1 MVLKTPRSFEI
12 NDKAHAELFNNMM
25 QILLENDTELLA
37 QIRHHEEDIDPH
49 ISGSEKKK
57 WNESQLY
64 KLTNDNGSQLIN
76 IPAGGSIYEEIKAL
90 GACSFYAPGGSGVVD
105 SPAIGN
111 AALRGFQLVGQNNIG
126 VGIAIDT
133 LGNAFYF
140 SYYVK
145 DIGINWGQ
153 MPTQNEKNKWD
164 AGQLSKITADDG
176 KAFERINAD
185 DPSILDKLIKLPGVH
200 SWYIHE
206 AHPDLPTR
214 SSMRALSVFS
224 ENTYGWII
232 GANNTGDVY
241 INRSTT
247 DVSGTQQEWSGWKR
261 LNEHPLLK
269 ANGNRMLIPTG
280 TDILTLPSGFYYVSG
295 TNAMNMPSTTDA
307 SWFNVDILETG
318 NNRKTF
324 HVSRSY
330 DNSHWYGTTHTDGIF
345 RGWKRILTVEDMSNT
360 SFVDSYDQNNSSV
373 VASENIPTKLLFG
386 DTRSDDLGEYDR
398 SRSEITLKNNGL
410 YLIRLYLTST
420 NIPVGSDSIISCYV
434 NGSEY
439 QRFGNWNPVISSSVY
454 VMFLQQKFKAGDKLT
469 FYITP
474 KNTGRTI
481 TVGTAYVTLSQLR
494 W

>member
-12 NDKAHAELFNNMM
+12 SDKAHADLFNKMI
-25 QILLENDTELLA
+25 QILIENDTELLA
-37 QIRHHEEDIDPH
+37 QIYHHAEDTNPH
-49 ISGSEKKK
+49 VSDSEKKK

-64 KLTNDNGSQLIN
+64 KLTNDNGSHLIN
-76 IPAGGSIYEEIKAL
+76 IPAGGSIYEGIKAL

-105 SPAIGN
+105 SPAVGN

-145 DIGINWGQ
+145 DIGINWVQ

-224 ENTYGWII
+224 ENTYGWVI

-247 DVSGTQQEWSGWKR
+247 DVTGTQQEWSGWKR
-261 LNEHPLLK
+261 LNDHNLLNSK
-269 ANGNRMLIPTG
+269 GLRLSMPIG
-280 TDILTLPSGFYYVSG
+280 TDILTLPSGFYFAVGS
-295 TNAMNMPSTTDA
+295 NVLNMPVDNDS
-307 SWFNVDILETG
+307 SWFNIDILETVNG
-318 NNRKTF
+318 RKTI
-324 HVSRSY
+324 HIIRSY
-330 DNSHWYGTTHTDGIF
+330 DNTHWFGTVHTDGVF
-345 RGWKRILTVEDMSNT
+345 KGWKKIVTDADFESVKWLDVTLANGSSIGDRPVQYVKWGNLLLLRGHLIANREVICGSIPNTGLPDKGIVVSVPVSGTTGHSKLYIYKTGELKLTGLHAV
-360 SFVDSYDQNNSSV
+360 NNSGVTGYYLDTV
-373 VASENIPTKLLFG
+373 VPLN
-386 DTRSDDLGEYDR
+386 
-398 SRSEITLKNNGL
+398 
-410 YLIRLYLTST
+410 
-420 NIPVGSDSIISCYV
+420 
-434 NGSEY
+434 
-439 QRFGNWNPVISSSVY
+439 
-454 VMFLQQKFKAGDKLT
+454 
-469 FYITP
+469 
-474 KNTGRTI
+474 
-481 TVGTAYVTLSQLR
+481 
-494 W
+494 

>member
-1 MVLKTPRSFEI
+1 MKGETIIKIPQPFKTS
-12 NDKAHAELFNNMM
+12 DKAHADLFNDLVKILIEND
-25 QILLENDTELLA
+25 QELLEQFNL
-37 QIRHHEEDIDPH
+37 HKGDPIPH
-49 ISGSEKKK
+49 VSGSEKKK

-76 IPAGGSIYEEIKAL
+76 IPAGGSIYEGIKAL

-133 LGNAFYF
+133 SGNAFCF
-140 SYYVK
+140 YYHVN
-145 DIGINWGQ
+145 DIAINWLQ

-224 ENTYGWII
+224 ENTYGWVI

-247 DVSGTQQEWSGWKR
+247 DVTGTQQEWSGWKR
-261 LNEHPLLK
+261 LNDHNLLNSK
-269 ANGNRMLIPTG
+269 GLRLSMSIG
-280 TDILTLPSGFYYVSG
+280 TDILTLPSGFYFAVGS
-295 TNAMNMPSTTDA
+295 NIVNMPVDNDS
-307 SWFNVDILETG
+307 SWFNIDILETVNG
-318 NNRKTF
+318 RKTI
-324 HVSRSY
+324 HVCRSY
-330 DNSHWYGTTHTDGIF
+330 DNTHWFGTVHTDGVF
-345 RGWKRILTVEDMSNT
+345 KGWKKLVTDADFENVKWLNVTLDKSSSIGDRPVEYVKWGNLLLLRGHLKANREVIFGWIPADRLPDKGIVVSVPVSGTTGHSKLYIYNTGELKLTGLHAV
-360 SFVDSYDQNNSSV
+360 NNSAVTGYYLDMV
-373 VASENIPTKLLFG
+373 VPLN
-386 DTRSDDLGEYDR
+386 
-398 SRSEITLKNNGL
+398 
-410 YLIRLYLTST
+410 
-420 NIPVGSDSIISCYV
+420 
-434 NGSEY
+434 
-439 QRFGNWNPVISSSVY
+439 
-454 VMFLQQKFKAGDKLT
+454 
-469 FYITP
+469 
-474 KNTGRTI
+474 
-481 TVGTAYVTLSQLR
+481 
-494 W
+494 

>member
-1 MVLKTPRSFEI
+1 MEGEIIIKTPQPFKTS
-12 NDKAHAELFNNMM
+12 DKAHADLFNDLVEILIEND
-25 QILLENDTELLA
+25 QELLEQFNL
-37 QIRHHEEDIDPH
+37 HKGDPIPH
-49 ISGSEKKK
+49 VSGSEKKK

-76 IPAGGSIYEEIKAL
+76 IPAGGSIYEGIKAL

-133 LGNAFYF
+133 SGNAFCF
-140 SYYVK
+140 YYHVN
-145 DIGINWGQ
+145 DIAINWLQ

-224 ENTYGWII
+224 ENTYGWVI

-247 DVSGTQQEWSGWKR
+247 DVTGTQQEWSGWKR
-261 LNEHPLLK
+261 LNDHNLLNSK
-269 ANGNRMLIPTG
+269 GLRLSMSIG
-280 TDILTLPSGFYYVSG
+280 TDILTLPSGFYFAVGS
-295 TNAMNMPSTTDA
+295 NIVNMPVDNDS
-307 SWFNVDILETG
+307 SWFNIDILETVNG
-318 NNRKTF
+318 RKTI
-324 HVSRSY
+324 HVCRSY
-330 DNSHWYGTTHTDGIF
+330 DNTHWFGTVHTDGVF
-345 RGWKRILTVEDMSNT
+345 KGWKKLVTDADFENVKWLNVTLGNGSSIGERPVEYTRWGNLLLLRGHLKANREVICGSIPITGLPDKGL
-360 SFVDSYDQNNSSV
+360 VVSV
-373 VASENIPTKLLFG
+373 PVSGTTGHSKLLIYK
-386 DTRSDDLGEYDR
+386 TGE
-398 SRSEITLKNNGL
+398 L
-410 YLIRLYLTST
+410 
-420 NIPVGSDSIISCYV
+420 
-434 NGSEY
+434 
-439 QRFGNWNPVISSSVY
+439 
-454 VMFLQQKFKAGDKLT
+454 KLT
-469 FYITP
+469 GLLSA
-474 KNTGRTI
+474 NDSAVTGYYLD
-481 TVGTAYVTLSQLR
+481 TVIPLN
-494 W
+494 

>member
-1 MVLKTPRSFEI
+1 MNLSRLVSDLERSELVAFIIISLNNKVFLEGETVIKTPQPFKTS
-12 NDKAHAELFNNMM
+12 DKAHADLFNDLVKILIEND
-25 QILLENDTELLA
+25 QELLEQFNL
-37 QIRHHEEDIDPH
+37 HKGDPIPH
-49 ISGSEKKK
+49 VSGSEKKK

-76 IPAGGSIYEEIKAL
+76 IPAGGSIYEGIKAL

-133 LGNAFYF
+133 SGNAFCF
-140 SYYVK
+140 YYHVN
-145 DIGINWGQ
+145 DIAINWLQ

-224 ENTYGWII
+224 ENTYGWVI

-247 DVSGTQQEWSGWKR
+247 DVTGTQQEWSGWKR
-261 LNEHPLLK
+261 LNDHNLLNSK
-269 ANGNRMLIPTG
+269 GLRLSMSIG
-280 TDILTLPSGFYYVSG
+280 TDILTLPSGFYFAVGS
-295 TNAMNMPSTTDA
+295 NIVNMPVDNDS
-307 SWFNVDILETG
+307 SWFNIDILETVNG
-318 NNRKTF
+318 RKTI
-324 HVSRSY
+324 HVCRSY
-330 DNSHWYGTTHTDGIF
+330 DNTHWFGTVHTDGVF
-345 RGWKRILTVEDMSNT
+345 KGWKKLVTDADFENVKWLNVTLDKSSSIGDRPVEYVKWGNLLLLRGHLKANREVIFGWIPADRLPDKGIVVSVPVSGTTGHSKLYIYNTGELKLTGLHAV
-360 SFVDSYDQNNSSV
+360 NNSAVTGYYLDMV
-373 VASENIPTKLLFG
+373 VPLN
-386 DTRSDDLGEYDR
+386 
-398 SRSEITLKNNGL
+398 
-410 YLIRLYLTST
+410 
-420 NIPVGSDSIISCYV
+420 
-434 NGSEY
+434 
-439 QRFGNWNPVISSSVY
+439 
-454 VMFLQQKFKAGDKLT
+454 
-469 FYITP
+469 
-474 KNTGRTI
+474 
-481 TVGTAYVTLSQLR
+481 
-494 W
+494 

>member
-1 MVLKTPRSFEI
+1 MKGETIIKTPQPFKTS
-12 NDKAHAELFNNMM
+12 DKAHADLFNDLVKILIEND
-25 QILLENDTELLA
+25 QELLEKFNL
-37 QIRHHEEDIDPH
+37 HKGDPIPH
-49 ISGSEKKK
+49 VSGSEKKK

-76 IPAGGSIYEEIKAL
+76 IPAGGSIFEGIKAL

-133 LGNAFYF
+133 SGNAFCF
-140 SYYVK
+140 YYHVN
-145 DIGINWGQ
+145 DIAINWLQ

-224 ENTYGWII
+224 ENTYGWVL

-247 DVSGTQQEWSGWKR
+247 DVTGTQQEWSGWKR
-261 LNEHPLLK
+261 LNDHNLLNSK
-269 ANGNRMLIPTG
+269 GLRLSMSIG
-280 TDILTLPSGFYYVSG
+280 TDILTLPSGFYFAVGS
-295 TNAMNMPSTTDA
+295 NIVNMPVDNDS
-307 SWFNVDILETG
+307 SWFNIDILETVNG
-318 NNRKTF
+318 RKTI
-324 HVSRSY
+324 HVCRSY
-330 DNSHWYGTTHTDGIF
+330 DNTHWFGTVHTDGVF
-345 RGWKRILTVEDMSNT
+345 KGWKKLVTDADFENVKWLNVTLDKSSSIGDRPVEYVKWGNLLLLRGHLKANREVIFGWIPADRLPDKGIVVSVPVSGTTGHSKLYIYNTGELKLTGLHAV
-360 SFVDSYDQNNSSV
+360 NNSAVTGYYLDMV
-373 VASENIPTKLLFG
+373 VPLN
-386 DTRSDDLGEYDR
+386 
-398 SRSEITLKNNGL
+398 
-410 YLIRLYLTST
+410 
-420 NIPVGSDSIISCYV
+420 
-434 NGSEY
+434 
-439 QRFGNWNPVISSSVY
+439 
-454 VMFLQQKFKAGDKLT
+454 
-469 FYITP
+469 
-474 KNTGRTI
+474 
-481 TVGTAYVTLSQLR
+481 
-494 W
+494 

>member
-1 MVLKTPRSFEI
+1 MEIKTPRTFKTS
-12 NDKAHAELFNNMM
+12 DKAHAELFNDMVKV
-25 QILLENDTELLA
+25 ILENDTRLLD
-37 QIRHHEEDIDPH
+37 QINQHKNDTTSHA
-49 ISGSEKKK
+49 SETEKQK
-57 WNESQLY
+57 WNQSQLY
-64 KLTNDNGSQLIN
+64 KMTNDNGAQLVN
-76 IPAGGSIYEEIKAL
+76 IPAGGSIYNGIKSL

-133 LGNAFYF
+133 LGNAFCF
-140 SYYVK
+140 SYHVN
-145 DIGINWGQ
+145 DVGINWLQ
-153 MPTQNEKNKWD
+153 LPTQNERNKWD
-164 AGQLSKITADDG
+164 AGQLSKITAEDG
-176 KAFERINAD
+176 RAYERINAN

-232 GANNTGDVY
+232 GANNTGDMY

-247 DVSGTQQEWSGWKR
+247 DVTGTQQEWSGWKR
-261 LNEHPLLK
+261 LNDHPLLN
-269 ANGNRMLIPTG
+269 ANGTRMLIPTG

-295 TNAMNMPSTTDA
+295 TNAVNMPTTTDA

-345 RGWKRILTVEDMSNT
+345 RGWKQLMTNTEFENVSWLSVTLDKSSSIGDRPVEYVKWGNLLLLRGHLKANREVIFGWIPADRLPDKGIVVSVPVSGTTGHSKLYIYNTGELKLTGLHAV
-360 SFVDSYDQNNSSV
+360 NNSAVTGYYLDMV
-373 VASENIPTKLLFG
+373 VPLN
-386 DTRSDDLGEYDR
+386 
-398 SRSEITLKNNGL
+398 
-410 YLIRLYLTST
+410 
-420 NIPVGSDSIISCYV
+420 
-434 NGSEY
+434 
-439 QRFGNWNPVISSSVY
+439 
-454 VMFLQQKFKAGDKLT
+454 
-469 FYITP
+469 
-474 KNTGRTI
+474 
-481 TVGTAYVTLSQLR
+481 
-494 W
+494 

>member
-1 MVLKTPRSFEI
+1 MVLKTPRSFEV

-49 ISGSEKKK
+49 VSGSEKKK
-57 WNESQLY
+57 WNGSQLY
-64 KLTNDNGSQLIN
+64 KLTNDTGSQLIN

-176 KAFERINAD
+176 RAYERINSND
-185 DPSILDKLIKLPGVH
+185 SSILDRLITLLGVH
-200 SWYIHE
+200 SWYIQEGHE
-206 AHPDLPTR
+206 DLPTI

-224 ENTYGWII
+224 ENIYGWIL
-232 GANNTGDVY
+232 GVNNTGDVY

-247 DVSGTQQEWSGWKR
+247 DVTGTKQEWSGWKR
-261 LNEHPLLK
+261 LNDHNLLNS
-269 ANGNRMLIPTG
+269 NGTRLSMRIG
-280 TDILTLPSGFYYVSG
+280 TDILTLPSGFYFAVGS
-295 TNAMNMPSTTDA
+295 NVVNMPTENDSA
-307 SWFNVDILETG
+307 WFNIDVLETV
-318 NNRKTF
+318 NNRKTI

-330 DNSHWYGTTHTDGIF
+330 DNTHWFGTVHTDGVF
-345 RGWKRILTVEDMSNT
+345 KGWKRIVTDADFENVQWLNVTL
-360 SFVDSYDQNNSSV
+360 NNGSSIGDRPVQYARWGNLLLLRGHLKANREVICGKISITGLPSLPDKGCV
-373 VASENIPTKLLFG
+373 VSVPVSGTTGHSKLLIYK
-386 DTRSDDLGEYDR
+386 TGE
-398 SRSEITLKNNGL
+398 L
-410 YLIRLYLTST
+410 
-420 NIPVGSDSIISCYV
+420 
-434 NGSEY
+434 
-439 QRFGNWNPVISSSVY
+439 
-454 VMFLQQKFKAGDKLT
+454 KLT
-469 FYITP
+469 GLLAA
-474 KNTGRTI
+474 NESAVTGYFLD
-481 TVGTAYVTLSQLR
+481 TVVPLN
-494 W
+494 

>member
-1 MVLKTPRSFEI
+1 MKGETIIKTPQPFKTS
-12 NDKAHAELFNNMM
+12 DKAHADLFNDLVKILIEND
-25 QILLENDTELLA
+25 QELLEQFNL
-37 QIRHHEEDIDPH
+37 HKGDPIPH
-49 ISGSEKKK
+49 VSGSEKKK

-76 IPAGGSIYEEIKAL
+76 IPAGGSIYEGIKAL

-133 LGNAFYF
+133 SGNAFCF
-140 SYYVK
+140 YYHVI
-145 DIGINWGQ
+145 DIAINWLQ

-224 ENTYGWII
+224 ENTYGWVI

-247 DVSGTQQEWSGWKR
+247 DVTGTQQEWSGWKR
-261 LNEHPLLK
+261 LNDHNLLNSK
-269 ANGNRMLIPTG
+269 GLRLSMSIG
-280 TDILTLPSGFYYVSG
+280 TDILTLPSGFYFAVGS
-295 TNAMNMPSTTDA
+295 NIVNMPVDNDS
-307 SWFNVDILETG
+307 SWFNIDILETVNG
-318 NNRKTF
+318 RKTI
-324 HVSRSY
+324 HVCRSY
-330 DNSHWYGTTHTDGIF
+330 DNTHWFGTVHTDGVF
-345 RGWKRILTVEDMSNT
+345 KGWKKLVTDADFENVKWLNVTLDKSSSIGDRPVEYVKWGNLLLLRGHLKANREVIFGWIPADRLPDKGIVVSVPVSGTTGHSKLYIYNTGELKLTGLHAV
-360 SFVDSYDQNNSSV
+360 NNSAVTGYYLDMV
-373 VASENIPTKLLFG
+373 VPLN
-386 DTRSDDLGEYDR
+386 
-398 SRSEITLKNNGL
+398 
-410 YLIRLYLTST
+410 
-420 NIPVGSDSIISCYV
+420 
-434 NGSEY
+434 
-439 QRFGNWNPVISSSVY
+439 
-454 VMFLQQKFKAGDKLT
+454 
-469 FYITP
+469 
-474 KNTGRTI
+474 
-481 TVGTAYVTLSQLR
+481 
-494 W
+494 

>member
-1 MVLKTPRSFEI
+1 MKGETIIKTPQPFKTS
-12 NDKAHAELFNNMM
+12 DKAHADLFNDLVKILIEND
-25 QILLENDTELLA
+25 QELLEQFNL
-37 QIRHHEEDIDPH
+37 HKGDPIPH
-49 ISGSEKKK
+49 VSGSEKKK

-76 IPAGGSIYEEIKAL
+76 IPAGGSIYEGIKAL

-133 LGNAFYF
+133 SGNAFCF
-140 SYYVK
+140 YYHVN
-145 DIGINWGQ
+145 DIAINWLQ

-224 ENTYGWII
+224 ENTYGWVI

-247 DVSGTQQEWSGWKR
+247 DVTGTQQEWSGWKR
-261 LNEHPLLK
+261 LNDHNLLNSK
-269 ANGNRMLIPTG
+269 GLRLSMSIG
-280 TDILTLPSGFYYVSG
+280 TDILTLPSGFYFAVGS
-295 TNAMNMPSTTDA
+295 NIVNMPVDNDS
-307 SWFNVDILETG
+307 SWFNIDILETVNG
-318 NNRKTF
+318 RKTI
-324 HVSRSY
+324 HVCRSY
-330 DNSHWYGTTHTDGIF
+330 DNTHWFGTVHTEGVF
-345 RGWKRILTVEDMSNT
+345 KGWKKLVTDADFENVKWLNVTLDKSSSIGDRPVEYVKWGNLLLLRGHLKANREVIFGWIPADRLPDKGIVVSVPVSGTAGHSKLYIYNTGELKLTGLHAV
-360 SFVDSYDQNNSSV
+360 NNSAVTGYYLDMV
-373 VASENIPTKLLFG
+373 VPLN
-386 DTRSDDLGEYDR
+386 
-398 SRSEITLKNNGL
+398 
-410 YLIRLYLTST
+410 
-420 NIPVGSDSIISCYV
+420 
-434 NGSEY
+434 
-439 QRFGNWNPVISSSVY
+439 
-454 VMFLQQKFKAGDKLT
+454 
-469 FYITP
+469 
-474 KNTGRTI
+474 
-481 TVGTAYVTLSQLR
+481 
-494 W
+494 

>member
-1 MVLKTPRSFEI
+1 MKGETIIKTPQPFKTS
-12 NDKAHAELFNNMM
+12 DKAHADLFNDLVKILIEND
-25 QILLENDTELLA
+25 QELLEQFNL
-37 QIRHHEEDIDPH
+37 HKGDPIPH
-49 ISGSEKKK
+49 VSGSEKKK

-76 IPAGGSIYEEIKAL
+76 IPAGGSIYEGIKAL

-133 LGNAFYF
+133 SGNAFCF
-140 SYYVK
+140 YYHVN
-145 DIGINWGQ
+145 DIAINWLQ

-224 ENTYGWII
+224 ENTYGWVI

-247 DVSGTQQEWSGWKR
+247 DVTGTQQEWSGWKR
-261 LNEHPLLK
+261 LNDHNLLNSK
-269 ANGNRMLIPTG
+269 GLRLSMSIG
-280 TDILTLPSGFYYVSG
+280 TDILTLPSGFYFAVGS
-295 TNAMNMPSTTDA
+295 NIVNMPVDNDS
-307 SWFNVDILETG
+307 SWFNIDILETVNG
-318 NNRKTF
+318 RKTI
-324 HVSRSY
+324 HVCRSY
-330 DNSHWYGTTHTDGIF
+330 DNTHWFGTVHTDGVF
-345 RGWKRILTVEDMSNT
+345 KGWKKLVTDADFENVKWLNVTLDKSSSIGDRPVEYVKWGNLLLLRGHLKANREVIFGWIPADRLPDKGIVVSVPVSGTTGHSKLYIYNTGELKLTGLHAV
-360 SFVDSYDQNNSSV
+360 NNSAVTGYYLDMV
-373 VASENIPTKLLFG
+373 VPLN
-386 DTRSDDLGEYDR
+386 
-398 SRSEITLKNNGL
+398 
-410 YLIRLYLTST
+410 
-420 NIPVGSDSIISCYV
+420 
-434 NGSEY
+434 
-439 QRFGNWNPVISSSVY
+439 
-454 VMFLQQKFKAGDKLT
+454 
-469 FYITP
+469 
-474 KNTGRTI
+474 
-481 TVGTAYVTLSQLR
+481 
-494 W
+494 

>member
-12 NDKAHAELFNNMM
+12 SDKAHADLFNKMI
-25 QILLENDTELLA
+25 QILIENDTDLLA
-37 QIRHHEEDIDPH
+37 QIYHHAEDTNPH
-49 ISGSEKKK
+49 VSDSEKKK

-64 KLTNDNGSQLIN
+64 KLTNDNGSHLIN
-76 IPAGGSIYEEIKAL
+76 IPAGGSIYEGIKAL

-145 DIGINWGQ
+145 DIGINWVQ

-224 ENTYGWII
+224 ENTYGWVI

-247 DVSGTQQEWSGWKR
+247 DVTGTQQEWSGWKR
-261 LNEHPLLK
+261 LNDHNLLNSK
-269 ANGNRMLIPTG
+269 GLRLSMPIG
-280 TDILTLPSGFYYVSG
+280 TDILTLPSGFYFAVGS
-295 TNAMNMPSTTDA
+295 NVLNMPVDNDS
-307 SWFNVDILETG
+307 SWFNIDILETVNG
-318 NNRKTF
+318 RKSI
-324 HVSRSY
+324 HVIRSF
-330 DNSHWYGTTHTDGIF
+330 DNTHWFGTVHTDGVF
-345 RGWKRILTVEDMSNT
+345 KGWKKLVTDADFENVKWLNVTLGSGSSIGDRPVEYTRWGNLLLLRGHLKANREVICGSIPSTGLPDKGL
-360 SFVDSYDQNNSSV
+360 VVSV
-373 VASENIPTKLLFG
+373 PVSGTTGHSKLLIYK
-386 DTRSDDLGEYDR
+386 TGE
-398 SRSEITLKNNGL
+398 L
-410 YLIRLYLTST
+410 
-420 NIPVGSDSIISCYV
+420 
-434 NGSEY
+434 
-439 QRFGNWNPVISSSVY
+439 
-454 VMFLQQKFKAGDKLT
+454 KLT
-469 FYITP
+469 GLLAA
-474 KNTGRTI
+474 NESAVTGYYLD
-481 TVGTAYVTLSQLR
+481 TVVPLN
-494 W
+494 